1 MVSVLINNFYVCM
14 PACGKNQLHNIHVCR
29 YFVFADPKGPKIGNG
44 GATLHV
50 LEQLEQKISED
61 ELNKGILRKL
71 VYIKTKCYVAVK
83 VIPLSMV
90 NW

>member
-1 MVSVLINNFYVCM
+1 M
-14 PACGKNQLHNIHVCR
+14 HR

-61 ELNKGILRKL
+61 DLSKGILYLFVHKFSVL
-71 VYIKTKCYVAVK
+71 VEFNFKFVYFRNTH
-83 VIPLSMV
+83 
-90 NW
+90 